1 MNNMGNTWKELHE
14 TAKDKRACQE
24 MVESQFS
31 IGKKKQYEKNV
42 RLLNMIISM
51 CLGEGVEMRI
61 WGVAPTQGDQVCFT
75 AWTL

>member
-1 MNNMGNTWKELHE
+1 MEGITRDSKGQKGLSRDGREPILN
-14 TAKDKRACQE
+14 R
-24 MVESQFS
+24 
-31 IGKKKQYEKNV
+31 KKKQYEKNV

>member
-31 IGKKKQYEKNV
+31 IGKKN
-42 RLLNMIISM
+42 NMRKM
-51 CLGEGVEMRI
+51 L
-61 WGVAPTQGDQVCFT
+61 DY
-75 AWTL
+75 